1 MTDTTSDTAF
11 ETVSP
16 ETLGFSSRRLARVDD
31 LARRYVDGGKL
42 AGTVTLVARRGQVA
56 HFEAHGQRNVEAN
69 KPMERDTLF
78 RIYSMTKPVTT
89 VAAMMLFEEGKV
101 RLEDPVWKF
110 IPAFGETKV
119 FERAGVGGPELVKP
133 QRPMTVRDLMR
144 HTAGLSYGWF
154 HDSPVEDL
162 YRKAQP
168 VAAGVTLSEMVDR
181 LAELPL
187 LYHPGSAWRYSLATD
202 VLGRVVEV
210 VAGESLDMV
219 FAKRIFE
226 PLGMDE
232 TGFFVSEENL
242 DRFAAMYSP
251 VEGYRFGANVTTT
264 PENASLAP
272 LDTPEQSPFRLP
284 SAFLSGGGGL
294 VSSTTDYLRFAQML
308 ANGGEG
314 NGTRLL
320 GRKTL
325 ELMTMNHL
333 PMNLLPIGIGVD
345 EISGYGF
352 GLGFSVLVNVA
363 QAAALGS
370 PGSYGWGGAATT
382 SFWVDPV
389 EELVGMFM
397 TQFMPSSFY
406 PVVQEFR
413 NAVYG
418 ALVD

>member
-1 MTDTTSDTAF
+1 M
-11 ETVSP
+11 
-16 ETLGFSSRRLARVDD
+16 
-31 LARRYVDGGKL
+31 
-42 AGTVTLVARRGQVA
+42 TLVARRGQVV
-56 HFEAHGQRNVEAN
+56 HFEAHGQRDREAD
-69 KPMERDTLF
+69 KPMTRDTLF

-89 VAAMMLFEEGKV
+89 VAAMMLFEEGRL
-101 RLEDPVWKF
+101 RLEDPVSKF
-110 IPAFGETKV
+110 IPAFEETKV
-119 FERAGVGGPELVKP
+119 FERSGPGGPVLVKP
-133 QRPMTVRDLMR
+133 KRPMTVRDLMR

-154 HDSPVEDL
+154 QDSPVEDL

-168 VAAGVTLSEMVDR
+168 VAPGVTLSEMVDK
-181 LAELPL
+181 LAQLPL

-210 VAGESLDMV
+210 VAGEPLDMV

-232 TGFFVSEENL
+232 TGFFVPEENL
-242 DRFAAMYSP
+242 GRFAAVYSP
-251 VEGYRFGANVTTT
+251 VEGYRFGSSLTAT
-264 PENASLAP
+264 PETASLAL
-272 LDTPEQSPFRLP
+272 LDPPERSPFRLP
-284 SAFLSGGGGL
+284 PAFLSGGGGL

-314 NGTRLL
+314 NGMRLL

-333 PMNLLPIGIGVD
+333 PPPLLPIGIGVD
-345 EISGYGF
+345 ELSGYGF

-363 QAAALGS
+363 QSAALGS

-389 EELVGMFM
+389 EELIGIFM

-418 ALVD
+418 ALV